1 MGNILYIE
9 KCSPCAEQESEELE
23 DDLVARFN
31 PVSGDIEN
39 LEILFFSK
47 RLLSDN
53 FNGNLLDLPVIANL
67 RIAE

>member
-9 KCSPCAEQESEELE
+9 KCSPCAEQESEGLG